1 MTTRHRLPDF
11 VAAAPLNILM
21 TLMRLDRDDPRDV
34 LLGATYQLAAHLER
48 RMAPWD
54 AQGLAVLGASYGA
67 RLPAGAYGVCLDAQV
82 VGRDGLGEVA

>member
-11 VAAAPLNILM
+11 VAAAPLNILL
-21 TLMRLDRDDPRDV
+21 TLLRLDGDDPRDV

-54 AQGLAVLGASYGA
+54 VQGLAVLGGA
-67 RLPAGAYGVCLDAQV
+67 YEVRLPAGAHGVRLDAEV
-82 VGRDGLGEVA
+82 VGRDDLGEVA